1 MGALGLAVC
10 TEAAASSSAV
20 ERLQVLAACTATK
33 STNLKIKLRV
43 VGLTRRLHAVKLST
57 THHGSARDG
66 ILAGTWAAAR
76 ALGSGARVALDVDT
90 VIIVRGSAVQR
101 RAGRLRH
108 RPVYNHLRC
117 QTLPSSNTPPPP
129 PFIGSAHKC
138 GTRAWGSNREWRVAG
153 EVQRTRK
160 RG

>member
-33 STNLKIKLRV
+33 STNLKIKLRGV
-43 VGLTRRLHAVKLST
+43 RPGRTRRLHAGKLST
-57 THHGSARDG
+57 THHGSTRHG

-90 VIIVRGSAVQR
+90 VIIVCGSAVQR

-117 QTLPSSNTPPPP
+117 QTLPSSNTSPPP
-129 PFIGSAHKC
+129 PFIESAHKC
-138 GTRAWGSNREWRVAG
+138 GTRAWGSNREWQVAG
-153 EVQRTRK
+153 EM
-160 RG
+160 